1 MKLINRTNSIRITLA
16 AGLLLAAAGAAAGEC
31 TEAERPNYAEMA
43 GPSIRMQA
51 AQAMVS
57 IQSELRLSAA
67 DVTPVPL
74 ERPATAV
81 VADSNSSAGV
91 DKSSQADRAT
101 VTGGLVIYIGNR

>member
-1 MKLINRTNSIRITLA
+1 MKLINRKNSIRMTLA

-31 TEAERPNYAEMA
+31 IEAQRPNYAEMA

-57 IQSELRLSAA
+57 IQNELRLTAG
-67 DVTPVPL
+67 DVTPMQL

-81 VADSNSSAGV
+81 VAEGNTPAGADKSRQGDSNGIA
-91 DKSSQADRAT
+91 
-101 VTGGLVIYIGNR
+101 GGLVIYIGNR